1 MDFRSKV
8 ISFVKSVPKGKV
20 VSYGQVAAASGN
32 AKAARQ
38 VGGILAALDVSD
50 QAVPWWRVVNNQGI
64 ISIRGNWTA
73 SKDLQRDLLKREG
86 VLVSEEFKLD
96 IEKYRFI

>member
-1 MDFRSKV
+1 M
-8 ISFVKSVPKGKV
+8 
-20 VSYGQVAAASGN
+20 
-32 AKAARQ
+32 
-38 VGGILAALDVSD
+38 GGILAALDVSD